1 MTDWPRIRDEAFR
14 FFAAPTNGASAALF
28 RILYGT
34 LAVWTAIGV
43 GLNLRR
49 YYGADGMI
57 PWEVVSRW
65 EWVSFSLFSIDPASE
80 LILHLHFWAF
90 FVAAVLFLLGFAA
103 RPAAFVIYAVNVSLE
118 HRNPFIINSGDR
130 LFLIL
135 AFYAMF
141 MPLTHR
147 WSLSALWRERRG
159 LPSPPTSP
167 VWGLRLVALQI
178 AYVYFSTAFSKL
190 RQERWI
196 EGRALRDVLASP
208 LYAEWPTHVDFWPI
222 IYALTW
228 GTVVFELVF
237 PVLVWLKKYRPYMIA
252 SGVLFHTGIDVL
264 MTIPMFSAV
273 MMVTYACYLSDDE
286 TERLVRRIR
295 HPFGAPRA
303 RSGPGEPPEP
313 EHERKK
319 KRRRRPLAPQS
330 T

>member
-1 MTDWPRIRDEAFR
+1 MNDLRRIRDEAWQ

-28 RILYGT
+28 RLLYGT

-57 PWEVVSRW
+57 PWDVVAGW
-65 EWVSFSLFSIDPASE
+65 KWASFSLFAIDPDSE
-80 LILHLHFWAF
+80 LILSLHFWAF
-90 FVAAVLFLLGFAA
+90 LVAAVLFLVGFAA

-147 WSLSALWRERRG
+147 WSLSSLWRKWRS
-159 LPSPPTSP
+159 LPPLPPMP

-178 AYVYFSTAFSKL
+178 SYVYLSTAFSKL
-190 RQERWI
+190 RHVRWL

-228 GTVVFELVF
+228 GTIVFELLF
-237 PVLVWLKKYRPYMIA
+237 PVLAWFRKYRPVMIA
-252 SGVLFHTGIDVL
+252 SGVMFHTGIDLL

-295 HPFGAPRA
+295 SPFGAV
-303 RSGPGEPPEP
+303 RSAVESAKAPEP
-313 EHERKK
+313 EEKRKK
-319 KRRRRPLAPQS
+319 KRKRRPLAPQS